1 MVGTGAG
8 ARSFLSKADR
18 HVALTLRDEI
28 DVELENLRLSTVT
41 DAVAD
46 FGLLAAFTCRH
57 RRPGHC
63 PAARWARDRV
73 APIGSFL
80 AQARVFT
87 ETKSDDPDLI
97 RPLSD
102 KGEYRGPM
110 VGQGI
115 LENQNQDVPGR
126 ARGDGQEAGDA
137 EADQQSLLHLQKA
150 WLRR

>member
-1 MVGTGAG
+1 MVDAGAG
-8 ARSFLSKADR
+8 ARTFLSKADR

-63 PAARWARDRV
+63 PAARWARDRIG
-73 APIGSFL
+73 PIGSFL
-80 AQARVFT
+80 AQARVLT

-97 RPLSD
+97 RPLSN
-102 KGEYRGPM
+102 KRENRGPM
-110 VGQGI
+110 VGEGI
-115 LENQNQDVPGR
+115 LESQNQDVPGR
-126 ARGDGQEAGDA
+126 ARNNGQERGDA
-137 EADQQSLLHLQKA
+137 KAEQQSLLHLQQA
-150 WLRR
+150 WLRP